1 MDNLEEKKNESLRDA
16 NDFFFVSKDVA
27 RILLADIYMYQ
38 GNYRQ
43 AEPLL
48 AKVISGG
55 WTLPITTRKKRSR
68 IYITMGVEQKPYWQF
83 GMT

>member
-16 NDFFFVSKDVA
+16 NDFFFVSRDVA

-38 GNYRQ
+38 GNYLQ
-43 AEPLL
+43 AESLL

-55 WTLPITTRKKRSR
+55 FYMLDSSNYNQKETITDL
-68 IYITMGVEQKPYWQF
+68 YP
-83 GMT
+83 